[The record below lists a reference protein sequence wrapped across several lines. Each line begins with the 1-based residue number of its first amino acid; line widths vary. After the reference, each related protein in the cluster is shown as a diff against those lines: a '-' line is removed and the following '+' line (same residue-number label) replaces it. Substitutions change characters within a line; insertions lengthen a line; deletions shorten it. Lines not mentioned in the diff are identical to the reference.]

1 VAEGDEI
8 GDDVGGLFAEAVLN
22 ELERLAVADEGVGL
36 LPVDLV
42 VGDLGVVDRVEEQ
55 VLLDEDDEAVLD
67 LATAQVGGAC
77 KGREGLAAVAR
88 KDGEDAL
95 GELATQDK
103 TRPDK
108 TRQTY
113 RGQFA
118 IDVFDKVGAELCKD
132 LERVGCA
139 SVERAQSREQSA
151 ERLTGVS
158 RWR

>member
-8 GDDVGGLFAEAVLN
+8 GDDVGGLFAEAVLD

-42 VGDLGVVDRVEEQ
+42 IGDLGVVDRVEEQ

-67 LATAQVGGAC
+67 LATAQVGGAG

-95 GELATQDK
+95 GELARQGKARQDK
-103 TRPDK
+103 TRQDK
-108 TRQTY
+108 RT
-113 RGQFA
+113 A
-118 IDVFDKVGAELCKD
+118 
-132 LERVGCA
+132 A
-139 SVERAQSREQSA
+139 SSP
-151 ERLTGVS
+151 
-158 RWR
+158 